1 VTNLNELNTLTKKM
15 YHNRFPQKEFDFRT
29 KMWKT
34 LCENFFQK
42 YVPEDSTVLDIA
54 SGNCEFINAIKAR
67 TKIALD
73 INPSVKNFVE
83 DNVKVILSPSTKM
96 NGIESNSIDV
106 AFTSNFFEHL
116 NREEII
122 QTIRE
127 IYRILKPSES
137 LLILQ
142 PNYRFCYKDYFMFF
156 DHITALDD
164 RSLCEILEVSGF
176 KVIECKPKF
185 LPYSTKS
192 RLPQSIYLLKLYL
205 HLEICQKIFGK

>member
-1 VTNLNELNTLTKKM
+1 
-15 YHNRFPQKEFDFRT
+15 
-29 KMWKT
+29 MWET

-42 YVPEDSTVLDIA
+42 YVPTDGTVLDIA
-54 SGNCEFINAIKAR
+54 SGNCEFINAIEAR
-67 TKIALD
+67 NKIALD
-73 INPSVKNFVE
+73 INPSVRNFAE
-83 DNVKVILSPSTKM
+83 ANVKIIISQSIKM

-127 IYRILKPSES
+127 IYRILKPNGS

-164 RSLCEILEVSGF
+164 RSLCEILELSGF

-185 LPYSTKS
+185 LPYSTKN
-192 RLPQSIYLLKLYL
+192 RHTAVGFGQVVI
-205 HLEICQKIFGK
+205 IFIDH

>member
-1 VTNLNELNTLTKKM
+1 M

-54 SGNCEFINAIKAR
+54 SGNCEFINSIKAR

-73 INPSVKNFVE
+73 INPSVKNFAE
-83 DNVKVILSPSTKM
+83 ANVKVILSPSTKM

-127 IYRILKPSES
+127 IYRILKPNGS

-185 LPYSTKS
+185 LPYSTKN
-192 RLPQSIYLLKLYL
+192 RLPKSIYLLKLYL
-205 HLEICQKIFGK
+205 LLDICQKIFGKQMFVHAKKIIS

>member
-1 VTNLNELNTLTKKM
+1 
-15 YHNRFPQKEFDFRT
+15 
-29 KMWKT
+29 MWKT

-73 INPSVKNFVE
+73 INPSVKNFAE
-83 DNVKVILSPSTKM
+83 ANVKVILSPSTKM

-127 IYRILKPSES
+127 IYRILKPNGS

-185 LPYSTKS
+185 LPYSTKN
-192 RLPQSIYLLKLYL
+192 RLPKSIYLLKLYL
-205 HLEICQKIFGK
+205 HSEMCQQTFGKQIFVHAKK

>member
-1 VTNLNELNTLTKKM
+1 
-15 YHNRFPQKEFDFRT
+15 
-29 KMWKT
+29 MWKT

-54 SGNCEFINAIKAR
+54 SGNCEFINTIRAR

-73 INPSVKNFVE
+73 INPSVKNFAE
-83 DNVKVILSPSTKM
+83 ANVKVILSPSTKM

-116 NREEII
+116 NRDEII

-127 IYRILKPSES
+127 IYRILKPNGS

-192 RLPQSIYLLKLYL
+192 RLPKSICLLKLYL
-205 HLEICQKIFGK
+205 HSGICQKAFGKQIFVHAKK

>member
-1 VTNLNELNTLTKKM
+1 M

-54 SGNCEFINAIKAR
+54 SGNCEFINTIRAR

-73 INPSVKNFVE
+73 INPSVKNFAE
-83 DNVKVILSPSTKM
+83 ANVKVILSPSTKM

-127 IYRILKPSES
+127 IYRILKPNGS

-192 RLPQSIYLLKLYL
+192 RLPKSIYLLKLYL
-205 HLEICQKIFGK
+205 HSGICQKAFGKQIFVHAKK